1 MKKLFLLIVG
11 LLLMTLTVRSQ
22 VTTLRFT
29 GRDANNQYVQL
40 NRVVITD
47 QTQNWQ
53 EIIYYPD
60 TVLHMGSTDIE
71 DFADISEFKVLQNVP
86 NPFDGGTRFTIL
98 QAENGQTSIEVTD
111 MNGQKVL
118 SHSAYL
124 NKGAH
129 VFQVE
134 LQTVQTYILTAKC
147 GNSLSSIKLV
157 NYGTSAQNQI
167 NYIGEDR
174 TSLVN
179 RELKSGEK
187 GWAHRPFHF
196 GDQMAFIGFVEIEGT
211 EYRSEIIQQ
220 QQYSSELITLSF
232 QNLSRPIV
240 RTLPV
245 SQITR
250 NSAVSGGEVI
260 SSGGDYS
267 ELTCGVCWS
276 TNPHP
281 IVSENTVNKTVFLTS
296 HGWKLAEGSI
306 TPALQMSNGAIISDL
321 MDYLYSCEQDDIL
334 YFESGGRERIETN
347 IKCAE
352 GEGLQDDVV
361 SARWYFDNQEDPQI
375 LYMQLPFLYDATGNA
390 LDEELENCKIIELTG
405 KQLKISWT
413 FDVGNDIHTFVMVY
427 RDSKDVAKSDHGYTT
442 DGNSIG
448 IFTST
453 ITDLDPNTTYYV
465 RAYAKN
471 SIGISYGE
479 EFVFTTTDVAVADGD
494 FVITFGDMQQ
504 WNVGWSE
511 CGVTTSGDGT
521 QMLFVNVAPEKPTS
535 QFPMLYFTVTAET
548 GQHNNSNDSHL
559 FMMYYYAKAF
569 NLNMSGQLIKNMA
582 DYWAGN
588 GPKSMGVANIE
599 ITYFDPVSLTISL
612 KGEGT
617 FWNAIDNLQTE
628 TISEVPYVI
637 EAQNFKL
644 EKRDDYG
651 QLEVKTTE
659 VSNITSTTAV
669 GGGSVTSTENAT
681 ITARGVCWSTSHNP
695 TIEDNHTTDG
705 NALGNFTSSIT
716 GLIYN
721 TTYYVRAYAT
731 NSNGTTYGEEV
742 SFTTLSKPQ
751 PQPCPGTP
759 TVTDIDGNTYNTVQ
773 IGEQCWMKENLKTT
787 KFADGTSIRG
797 PGASTTMAS
806 WYYPNNYYTT
816 KPEFGLLYN
825 WKAVMNYSSS
835 SNSNPSGVQGICP
848 TGWHV
853 PSDAEWTQLTDYVS
867 SSSDFLCNSN
877 STNIAKAMA
886 STSYWESSTN
896 TCAIGNDL
904 SSNNA
909 TGFSAVPAGHSEG
922 NNSFYYYAKFW
933 SATEHGS
940 DYAYA
945 RFLGYQSAIMSRS
958 DPSYNKK
965 YDHCSVR
972 CLRDETNTGKQDGG
986 QPCPDMPTL
995 TDVDGNTYNTVQI
1008 GNQCWMKENLRTTKY
1023 ADGTDI
1029 NIGNNTSLTTP
1040 YRYIPNNDTSTVP
1053 TYGYLYNCI
1062 ATTRSAS
1069 CGETDPVGPQGVCP
1083 DGWHVPSKIEYDELV
1098 DYCNNHYALG
1108 TEPCGIGKSLSAK
1121 VAWAATSNDF
1131 AVGNNLSTNNA
1142 SGFSALPAGA
1152 YNGYH
1157 IDYGYYTDFWTASMP
1172 VRNNCGN
1179 YKMTIYYDNAF
1190 AGLGYTLSNTNY
1202 FAYSVRCLRN

>member
-1 MKKLFLLIVG
+1 MKKLSLFVGLVLIV
-11 LLLMTLTVRSQ
+11 LTAKSQ

-86 NPFDGGTRFTIL
+86 NPFNGVTCFTVL

-111 MNGQKVL
+111 MNGQKIL

-196 GDQMAFIGFVEIEGT
+196 GDQMAFIGFVEIEGI

-250 NSAVSGGEVI
+250 NSAISGGEVI

-306 TPALQMSNGAIISDL
+306 TPALQMSNGTRISDL
-321 MDYLYSCEQDDIL
+321 MDYLYSCEKDDIL

-347 IKCAE
+347 LKCAE

-361 SARWYFDNQEDPQI
+361 SARWYFDNHEDPQI

-448 IFTST
+448 IFTSM
-453 ITDLDPNTTYYV
+453 ITDLNPNTTYYV

-521 QMLFVNVAPEKPTS
+521 QMLFVNAAPEQPTS

-548 GQHNNSNDSHL
+548 GQHSNSDDSHL

-588 GPKSMGVANIE
+588 GPKAMGTANIE

-612 KGEGT
+612 KER
-617 FWNAIDNLQTE
+617 E
-628 TISEVPYVI
+628 
-637 EAQNFKL
+637 
-644 EKRDDYG
+644 
-651 QLEVKTTE
+651 
-659 VSNITSTTAV
+659 
-669 GGGSVTSTENAT
+669 
-681 ITARGVCWSTSHNP
+681 H
-695 TIEDNHTTDG
+695 
-705 NALGNFTSSIT
+705 
-716 GLIYN
+716 
-721 TTYYVRAYAT
+721 
-731 NSNGTTYGEEV
+731 
-742 SFTTLSKPQ
+742 
-751 PQPCPGTP
+751 
-759 TVTDIDGNTYNTVQ
+759 
-773 IGEQCWMKENLKTT
+773 
-787 KFADGTSIRG
+787 
-797 PGASTTMAS
+797 
-806 WYYPNNYYTT
+806 
-816 KPEFGLLYN
+816 FGML
-825 WKAVMNYSSS
+825 
-835 SNSNPSGVQGICP
+835 
-848 TGWHV
+848 
-853 PSDAEWTQLTDYVS
+853 
-867 SSSDFLCNSN
+867 
-877 STNIAKAMA
+877 
-886 STSYWESSTN
+886 
-896 TCAIGNDL
+896 
-904 SSNNA
+904 
-909 TGFSAVPAGHSEG
+909 
-922 NNSFYYYAKFW
+922 
-933 SATEHGS
+933 
-940 DYAYA
+940 
-945 RFLGYQSAIMSRS
+945 
-958 DPSYNKK
+958 
-965 YDHCSVR
+965 
-972 CLRDETNTGKQDGG
+972 
-986 QPCPDMPTL
+986 
-995 TDVDGNTYNTVQI
+995 
-1008 GNQCWMKENLRTTKY
+1008 
-1023 ADGTDI
+1023 
-1029 NIGNNTSLTTP
+1029 
-1040 YRYIPNNDTSTVP
+1040 
-1053 TYGYLYNCI
+1053 
-1062 ATTRSAS
+1062 
-1069 CGETDPVGPQGVCP
+1069 
-1083 DGWHVPSKIEYDELV
+1083 
-1098 DYCNNHYALG
+1098 
-1108 TEPCGIGKSLSAK
+1108 
-1121 VAWAATSNDF
+1121 
-1131 AVGNNLSTNNA
+1131 
-1142 SGFSALPAGA
+1142 
-1152 YNGYH
+1152 
-1157 IDYGYYTDFWTASMP
+1157 
-1172 VRNNCGN
+1172 
-1179 YKMTIYYDNAF
+1179 
-1190 AGLGYTLSNTNY
+1190 
-1202 FAYSVRCLRN
+1202 